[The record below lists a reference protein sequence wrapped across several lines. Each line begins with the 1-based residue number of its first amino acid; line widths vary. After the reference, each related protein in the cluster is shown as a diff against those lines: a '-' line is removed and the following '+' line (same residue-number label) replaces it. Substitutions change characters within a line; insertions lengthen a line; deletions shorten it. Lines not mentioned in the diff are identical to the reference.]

1 MTKSQTE
8 FFKMLD
14 KKIDEVCV
22 IPTFFN
28 FSVHVVVFFQVSC
41 LQVLLLLLQV
51 LSDVKLVIRTV
62 ISQSCGNTKYYYLR
76 SARQT
81 TTRLRQNVYEIHECV
96 RVFLYVT
103 FIEWKFKKVFHT
115 QIRTLN
121 GKIFFQIVAGL
132 WT

>member
-41 LQVLLLLLQV
+41 LQVLLLLLQMFC
-51 LSDVKLVIRTV
+51 DVKVSNKNCH
-62 ISQSCGNTKYYYLR
+62 SQSCGNTKYYYLR

-81 TTRLRQNVYEIHECV
+81 TTRQRQNVYEIHECV

-103 FIEWKFKKVFHT
+103 FIE
-115 QIRTLN
+115 
-121 GKIFFQIVAGL
+121 
-132 WT
+132 